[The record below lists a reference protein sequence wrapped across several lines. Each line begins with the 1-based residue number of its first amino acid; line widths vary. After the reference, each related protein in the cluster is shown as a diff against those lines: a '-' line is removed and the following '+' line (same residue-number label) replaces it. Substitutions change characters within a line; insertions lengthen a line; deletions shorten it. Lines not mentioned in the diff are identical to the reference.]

1 MNAPRSKLPILRTPM
16 LALGLLAALALSAC
30 GGAGTGDPPGAEDD
44 AVSCRSAADC
54 EQPARLSNQVQLD
67 TDAMLAGMAHA
78 RARLGLQE
86 DATP

>member
-1 MNAPRSKLPILRTPM
+1 MNASRPKLPILRASL
-16 LALGLLAALALSAC
+16 LAFGLLAVLTLSAC
-30 GGAGTGDPPGAEDD
+30 AAADGQPGADD
-44 AVSCRSAADC
+44 EADSCGSAADC
-54 EQPARLSNQVQLD
+54 EEPARLSAQVRLD

>member
-1 MNAPRSKLPILRTPM
+1 MNAPRPKLPILRASL
-16 LALGLLAALALSAC
+16 LAFGLLAVLTLSAC
-30 GGAGTGDPPGAEDD
+30 AAADGQPGADDD
-44 AVSCRSAADC
+44 ADSCGSAADC
-54 EQPARLSNQVQLD
+54 EEPARLSAQVRLD

>member
-1 MNAPRSKLPILRTPM
+1 MNAPRPKLPILRASL
-16 LALGLLAALALSAC
+16 LAFGLLAALTVSAC
-30 GGAGTGDPPGAEDD
+30 APGGGQPGADDD
-44 AVSCRSAADC
+44 ADSCGSAADC
-54 EQPARLSNQVQLD
+54 EEPARLSAQVRLD